1 MGYVIKYLNLLILS
15 LVLASTFVFAA
26 GNSEWD
32 CNLAEDGETW
42 DCSTSIDKVQ
52 ATQKK
57 LTKTP
62 SATVATKPESKP
74 TTPTNTPETTISG
87 IPSTIPRVRLTQ
99 EITSK
104 PAVEKTTEIVKAKT
118 AGDWNCK
125 ATNKGTWDC
134 SQKAAVLTSIPA
146 KKPTVPEATITTIQ
160 KPKNWDCKATN
171 KGTWDCSHLATSP
184 VQKSTNKITEPILA
198 AEKPDEPANWNCVAN
213 DKGVWDCAQ
222 NNTVASYVTPVQT
235 PAIITPS
242 HTRDENDAIFN
253 QMVSHLAVNP
263 WNTCEAPVKSTQ
275 DNRSSLEHARNKA
288 NVDIQADYAE
298 LINQNN
304 ALFTG
309 DVAIKRADQF
319 LTADQVDYKNKS
331 GDVKASGDIFYQ
343 EKGFALYSHQAQLQ
357 LQQNTGQFTNNQFII
372 EPSHARGTSKTTHI
386 LNKGVTNF
394 SEVTYSTCEPGQ
406 TDWQL
411 EAETMELN
419 NETGRGVARN
429 VWLEFQDIPF
439 LYTPYIS
446 FPIDDRRQSGFLAPT
461 IGSSDT
467 TGFDFSIP
475 YYWNI
480 APNYDATITPRIM
493 SDRGIMLGGEFRY
506 LTKKTEGQIKA
517 EVLEDSDLNTTRGQF
532 SFQNNTQFSNR
543 LTSLIDLNYLSDDDY
558 LDDFGDSLSIASSRY
573 IKSSAQINYRGDDWN
588 VLALTDNYDSIDRS
602 ISSTTRPHRRLPQL
616 LFTLNP
622 IDALGAG
629 KFDLRSEF
637 TYFDHSS
644 RTKAKRFDIRPG
656 ISFPYRTPGSFITPR
671 VSLRHTEYRLDNQ
684 TAGVSDNQS
693 RTLPI
698 LSVDSGLFFERD
710 LQLGNGFIQTLE
722 PRAFF
727 LYVPHESQNDIPL
740 FDTSEYDFSFNQL
753 FRDNRFSGAD
763 RVADANQLTL
773 AVTSRFLESSTSKER
788 LRASIGSIFYFED
801 LDVTLNSTSTPITK
815 SSSDVVAELSTHLT
829 DHWSARSA
837 IQYDPHASKTQKAT
851 LGLHYRN
858 GNNKLFNATYR
869 SRFEATTDD
878 IEQTDLSFKWPLSKT
893 WSSVGRWNYSTEHNL
908 TLESFLGVEKDT
920 CCWRFRVIAR
930 RYVNDAFDEKPKQG
944 FFFQL
949 ELKGLSSFGEKL
961 DSFLEEGILGY
972 QITND

>member
-1 MGYVIKYLNLLILS
+1 MLTTKPAIKKTDKNLETDTS
-15 LVLASTFVFAA
+15 
-26 GNSEWD
+26 GNWD
-32 CNLAEDGETW
+32 CL
-42 DCSTSIDKVQ
+42 
-52 ATQKK
+52 
-57 LTKTP
+57 
-62 SATVATKPESKP
+62 
-74 TTPTNTPETTISG
+74 
-87 IPSTIPRVRLTQ
+87 
-99 EITSK
+99 
-104 PAVEKTTEIVKAKT
+104 
-118 AGDWNCK
+118 
-125 ATNKGTWDC
+125 ATNEGTWDC
-134 SQKAAVLTSIPA
+134 SNLAASATQTPA
-146 KKPTVPEATITTIQ
+146 KKTPAPASMAS
-160 KPKNWDCKATN
+160 KAET
-171 KGTWDCSHLATSP
+171 
-184 VQKSTNKITEPILA
+184 Q
-198 AEKPDEPANWNCVAN
+198 ANWNCAAN
-213 DKGVWDCAQ
+213 DKGVWDCTQ
-222 NNTVASYVTPVQT
+222 HDTIASHVTPAQT
-235 PAIITPS
+235 PDVFIPT
-242 HTRDENDAIFN
+242 HTRSENDVIFK
-253 QMVSHLAVNP
+253 QMVSHLAVSP
-263 WNTCEAPVKSTQ
+263 WSTCEAPVKSSQ
-275 DNRSSLEHARNKA
+275 DNRASLEQIRNSA
-288 NVDIQADYAE
+288 NADIQADYAE
-298 LINQNN
+298 LLNQDS
-304 ALFTG
+304 ALFRG

-331 GDVKASGDIFYQ
+331 GDVMASGDIFYQ

-357 LQQNTGQFTNNQFII
+357 LQQNTGQFINNKFII

-386 LNKGVTNF
+386 LNKDVTSF
-394 SEVTYSTCEPGQ
+394 TQVTYSTCEPGQ

-411 EAETMELN
+411 DAERMELN
-419 NETGRGVARN
+419 NETGRGTARH

-446 FPIDDRRQSGFLAPT
+446 FPIDDRRQSGFLTPT

-493 SDRGIMLGGEFRY
+493 SDRGLMLGGEFRY
-506 LTKKTEGQIKA
+506 LTKTTEGQVKA
-517 EVLEDSDLNTTRGQF
+517 EILEDSDLNTTRGQF

-543 LTSLIDLNYLSDDDY
+543 LTSLIDLNYMSDDDY
-558 LDDFGDSLSIASSRY
+558 LDDFGNSLSIASSRY
-573 IKSSAQINYRGDDWN
+573 IRSNAQINYRGDDWN
-588 VLALTDNYDSIDRS
+588 VLALADNYDSIDRS
-602 ISSTTRPHRRLPQL
+602 ISSITRPHRRLPQL

-622 IDALGAG
+622 VDAIGIG
-629 KFDLRSEF
+629 KVDLRSEF

-644 RTKAKRFDIRPG
+644 RTNAKRFDIRPG

-698 LSVDSGLFFERD
+698 LSLDSGLFFERD
-710 LQLGNGFIQTLE
+710 VQISNGFIQTLE

-727 LYVPHESQNDIPL
+727 LYVPHESQSDIPL

-753 FRDNRFSGAD
+753 FRDNRFSGSD

-773 AVTSRFLESSTSKER
+773 AVTSRFLESASGIER
-788 LRASIGSIFYFED
+788 LRASLGSIFYFED
-801 LDVTLNSTSTPITK
+801 LDVTLDPTSAPISK
-815 SSSDVVAELSTHLT
+815 SSSDIVAELSARLT

-837 IQYDPHASKTQKAT
+837 LQYDPHVSKTQKAT
-851 LGLHYRN
+851 LGFHYRN

-869 SRFEATTDD
+869 SRFEEITDD
-878 IEQTDLSFKWPLSKT
+878 IEQTDISFKWPLSKT

-920 CCWRFRVIAR
+920 CCWRFRIIAR

-972 QITND
+972 QTTND